1 MNAADK
7 ILGLFTSLKQA
18 VAALFAIMFIAF
30 IGSYLGIGYYNSVNH
45 GIITRLGRSTYD
57 KESGA
62 ITTWAKPVAWFANI
76 GESLSH

>member
-7 ILGLFTSLKQA
+7 VLGLFTSLKQA
-18 VAALFAIMFIAF
+18 VIALLVIMFIAF

-57 KESGA
+57 DTTGN
-62 ITTWAKPVAWFANI
+62 ITSWAKPVKWFANF